1 LRYLTKLA
9 SRIVALISR
18 DHLDAILWKD
28 GEEEEE
34 FDSDNDDD
42 SREYNFEVF
51 KSEEQEEAVLVK
63 SGFVVRSVYLL
74 FQYKTEADSVDASS
88 NHWHQQ

>member
-1 LRYLTKLA
+1 MPLSYHTLADPKFRYLTKLA

-18 DHLDAILWKD
+18 DHLDTILWKD
-28 GEEEEE
+28 SDEEEE
-34 FDSDNDDD
+34 FDSDNEDD

-63 SGFVVRSVYLL
+63 PGFMVHSVYLI
-74 FQYKTEADSVDASS
+74 FR
-88 NHWHQQ
+88 